1 MKYIQEKLSS
11 FSMGMSMEMSEI
23 EVFTNMEGAVS
34 GEDLRQATIH

>member
-1 MKYIQEKLSS
+1 MEYIQEQLSS
-11 FSMGMSMEMSEI
+11 FSMGISTEMNEI